1 MINGLLDLSIWEII
15 VAALVLTHITIASV
29 TIFLHRHQAH
39 RALDLHPIVS
49 HFFRF
54 WLWLTTGMRTI
65 EWVAVHR
72 KHHVKCETEED
83 PHSPQVLGIRKVLW
97 QGAEL
102 YGAETDKPETLEKYG
117 KGTPNDWI
125 ERNLYAPR
133 RNYGLGLM
141 FLIDILL
148 FGAAGITVWAVQMIW
163 IPFWAAGVING
174 IGHYWGYRN
183 YECKDASRNIV
194 PWAIIIGGEELHNN
208 HHTYPTSAKLSSKWW
223 EFDIGWLYIRLM
235 ETVGLAKVN
244 TVPPKPVIGPAKP
257 VVDMD
262 TLGAVLT
269 NRFQVMSSYCKN
281 VLLPVLREEVN
292 KANASSHEL
301 LKRAKSLVVREQS
314 LLNDHAKEK
323 LESALSVSQK
333 LKIVYSYKQKL
344 EEIWNR
350 RGVSQENLL
359 TALQEWCKQAEAAG
373 IQYLEDFAQT
383 LKGYT
388 RAPV

>member
-1 MINGLLDLSIWEII
+1 MFNGLLDLPVWGI
-15 VAALVLTHITIASV
+15 VAAALILTHITIASV

-39 RALDLHPIVS
+39 RALDLHPVVS

-83 PHSPQVLGIRKVLW
+83 PHSPQIYGIRKVLW
-97 QGAEL
+97 RGAEL
-102 YGAETDKPETLEKYG
+102 YGEETDKPETMEKYG

-125 ERNLYAPR
+125 ERHLYAPWQ
-133 RNYGLGLM
+133 NYGLAVM

-148 FGAAGITVWAVQMIW
+148 FGVLGITVWAVQMIW

-194 PWAIIIGGEELHNN
+194 PWGIVVGGEELHNN

-223 EFDIGWLYIRLM
+223 EFDIGWLYIRML
-235 ETVGLAKVN
+235 ETAGLAKVN

-257 VVDMD
+257 VIDMD
-262 TLGAVLT
+262 TLGAVLS
-269 NRFQVMSSYCKN
+269 NRFQVMASYYKN
-281 VLLPVLREEVN
+281 VVVPVLREEVK

-301 LKRAKSLVVREQS
+301 LLRAKKLLLREES
-314 LLNDHAKEK
+314 LLNDNAKQK

-344 EEIWNR
+344 EQIWANR
-350 RGVSQENLL
+350 GLSQENLL
-359 TALQEWCKQAEAAG
+359 HALQDWCKQAEAAG
-373 IQYLEDFAQT
+373 IQYLEDFAQN

-388 RAPV
+388 RAPT

>member
-1 MINGLLDLSIWEII
+1 MINGLLDLSVWEII
-15 VAALVLTHITIASV
+15 VAALVLTHITIAAV

-39 RALDLHPIVS
+39 RALDLHPVVS

-83 PHSPQVLGIRKVLW
+83 PHSPQIFGIRKVLW
-97 QGAEL
+97 RGAEL
-102 YGAETDKPETLEKYG
+102 YGKETDKPETMEKYG

-125 ERNLYAPR
+125 ERNLYAPWQ
-133 RNYGLGLM
+133 NYGLGLM

-194 PWAIIIGGEELHNN
+194 PWAIVIGGEELHNN

-223 EFDIGWLYIRLM
+223 EFDIGWLYIRLL
-235 ETVGLAKVN
+235 ETAGLAKVN
-244 TVPPKPVIGPAKP
+244 TVPPVPVIGPVKP
-257 VVDMD
+257 TVDMD

-292 KANASSHEL
+292 KANASSHDL

-314 LLNDHAKEK
+314 LLNDTAKQK

-344 EEIWNR
+344 EDIWNR

-373 IQYLEDFAQT
+373 IHYLEDFAQS

-388 RAPV
+388 RATA

>member
-1 MINGLLDLSIWEII
+1 MFNGLLDLPIWGLV
-15 VAALVLTHITIASV
+15 VAALILTHITIASV
-29 TIFLHRHQAH
+29 TIYLHRHQAH
-39 RALDLHPIVS
+39 RALNLHPVVS

-97 QGAEL
+97 EGAEL
-102 YGAETDKPETLEKYG
+102 YGLETDKPETMEKYG

-125 ERNLYAPR
+125 ERNLYAPWQ
-133 RNYGLGLM
+133 NYGLAVM

-148 FGAAGITVWAVQMIW
+148 FGVAGITVWAVQMIW

-174 IGHYWGYRN
+174 IGHFWGYRN

-194 PWAIIIGGEELHNN
+194 PWGVLIGGEELHNN

-223 EFDIGWLYIRLM
+223 EFDIGWLYIRLLAA
-235 ETVGLAKVN
+235 VKLAKVN

-257 VVDMD
+257 VIDMD
-262 TLGAVLT
+262 TLGAVLS
-269 NRFQVMSSYCKN
+269 NRFQVMASYYKN
-281 VLLPVLREEVN
+281 VVVPVLSEEVK
-292 KANASSHEL
+292 KANTSSHEL
-301 LKRAKSLVVREQS
+301 LKRAKGLLVREES
-314 LLNDHAKEK
+314 LLSDHAKQK

-333 LKIVYSYKQKL
+333 LHLVYSYRQKL
-344 EEIWNR
+344 EQIWNR
-350 RGVSQENLL
+350 RGASQENLL
-359 TALQEWCKQAEAAG
+359 KALQEWCKQAEAAG
-373 IQYLEDFAQT
+373 IHYLEDFAQS

-388 RAPV
+388 RATA

>member
-1 MINGLLDLSIWEII
+1 MINGLLDLSVWEII
-15 VAALVLTHITIASV
+15 VAALVLTHITIAAV

-39 RALDLHPIVS
+39 RALDLHPVVS

-83 PHSPQVLGIRKVLW
+83 PHSPQIFGIRKVLW
-97 QGAEL
+97 RGAEL
-102 YGAETDKPETLEKYG
+102 YGKETDKPETMEKYG

-125 ERNLYAPR
+125 ERNLYAPWQ
-133 RNYGLGLM
+133 NYGLGLM

-194 PWAIIIGGEELHNN
+194 PWAIVIGGEELHNN

-223 EFDIGWLYIRLM
+223 EFDIGWLYIRLL
-235 ETVGLAKVN
+235 ETAGLAKVN
-244 TVPPKPVIGPAKP
+244 TVPPVPVIGPVKP
-257 VVDMD
+257 TV
-262 TLGAVLT
+262 
-269 NRFQVMSSYCKN
+269 
-281 VLLPVLREEVN
+281 
-292 KANASSHEL
+292 
-301 LKRAKSLVVREQS
+301 
-314 LLNDHAKEK
+314 
-323 LESALSVSQK
+323 
-333 LKIVYSYKQKL
+333 
-344 EEIWNR
+344 
-350 RGVSQENLL
+350 
-359 TALQEWCKQAEAAG
+359 
-373 IQYLEDFAQT
+373 
-383 LKGYT
+383 
-388 RAPV
+388 

>member
-1 MINGLLDLSIWEII
+1 MINGLLDLSVWEL
-15 VAALVLTHITIASV
+15 VAAALVLTHITIASV

-39 RALDLHPIVS
+39 RALDLHPVVS

-83 PHSPQVLGIRKVLW
+83 PHSPQIFGIRKVLW

-102 YGAETDKPETLEKYG
+102 YGVETDKPETMQKYG

-125 ERNLYAPR
+125 ERKLYAPWQ
-133 RNYGLGLM
+133 NYGLGLM
-141 FLIDILL
+141 FLIDVLL
-148 FGAAGITVWAVQMIW
+148 FGAAGITIWAVQMIW

-194 PWAIIIGGEELHNN
+194 PWAIVIGGEELHNN

-223 EFDIGWLYIRLM
+223 EFDIGWLYIRLL
-235 ETVGLAKVN
+235 ETVKLAKVN
-244 TVPPKPVIGPAKP
+244 TVPPKPFIGPAKP

-301 LKRAKSLVVREQS
+301 LKRAKSLLVREES
-314 LLNDHAKEK
+314 LLNDNAKQK

-373 IQYLEDFAQT
+373 IHYLEDFAQS

-388 RAPV
+388 RAPA

>member
-1 MINGLLDLSIWEII
+1 MLNGLLDLPVWGI
-15 VAALVLTHITIASV
+15 VVGALILTHITIASV

-39 RALDLHPIVS
+39 RALDLNPVVS

-83 PHSPQVLGIRKVLW
+83 PHSPQIHGIRKVLW
-97 QGAEL
+97 RGAEL
-102 YGAETDKPETLEKYG
+102 YGQETDKPETMEKYG

-125 ERNLYAPR
+125 ERNLYAPWQ
-133 RNYGLGLM
+133 NYGLGVM

-148 FGAAGITVWAVQMIW
+148 FGVAGISVWAVQMLW

-194 PWAIIIGGEELHNN
+194 PWAIIVGGEELHNN

-223 EFDIGWLYIRLM
+223 EFDIGWMYIRLLQA
-235 ETVGLAKVN
+235 VRLAKVN
-244 TVPPKPVIGPAKP
+244 TVAPKPVIGPAKP
-257 VVDMD
+257 VIDMD

-269 NRFQVMSSYCKN
+269 NRFQIMSSYYKS
-281 VLLPVLREEVN
+281 VVVPVLREEVK
-292 KANASSHEL
+292 KANESSHEL
-301 LKRAKSLVVREQS
+301 LRRAKKLLIREES
-314 LLNDHAKEK
+314 LLNENAKQK

-333 LKIVYSYKQKL
+333 LKIVYSYRQKL
-344 EEIWNR
+344 EQIWNN

-359 TALQEWCKQAEAAG
+359 HALQDWCKQAEAAG
-373 IQYLEDFAQT
+373 IHYLEDFAQN

-388 RAPV
+388 RASA

>member
-1 MINGLLDLSIWEII
+1 
-15 VAALVLTHITIASV
+15 
-29 TIFLHRHQAH
+29 
-39 RALDLHPIVS
+39 
-49 HFFRF
+49 
-54 WLWLTTGMRTI
+54 MRTI

-83 PHSPQVLGIRKVLW
+83 PHSPQIFGIRKVLW
-97 QGAEL
+97 RGAEL
-102 YGAETDKPETLEKYG
+102 YGKETDKPETMEKYG

-125 ERNLYAPR
+125 ERNLYAPWQ
-133 RNYGLGLM
+133 NYGLGLM

-194 PWAIIIGGEELHNN
+194 PWAIVIGGEELHNN

-223 EFDIGWLYIRLM
+223 EFDIGWLYIRLL
-235 ETVGLAKVN
+235 ETAGLAKVN
-244 TVPPKPVIGPAKP
+244 TVPPVPVIGPVKP
-257 VVDMD
+257 TVDMD

-292 KANASSHEL
+292 KANASSHDL

-314 LLNDHAKEK
+314 LLNDTAKQK

-344 EEIWNR
+344 EDIWNR

-373 IQYLEDFAQT
+373 IHYLEDFAQS

-388 RAPV
+388 RATA